1 MEIRHHIFEVL
12 KESIVCFGMAALLP
26 LLVFYATSLFI
37 KTFPQPKDFMVP
49 GYAQRI
55 QQTESEDEKKSLYTQ
70 QMQLRNAY
78 IKQTEEHAQAFFFF
92 SLFIGLCA
100 IFAGIFIHGIGVGSG
115 LILGG
120 IVSIL
125 QGYYFYWFYLTDL
138 LRFVSLLVGVAILF
152 AAGHLKVVRRTAEH
166 E

>member
-1 MEIRHHIFEVL
+1 MDIRHHIFEIL
-12 KESIVCFGMAALLP
+12 KESIVCFGIAALLP
-26 LLVFYATSLFI
+26 LLVFYTTTLFI
-37 KTFPQPKDFMVP
+37 KAFPQPKDYTIP

-55 QQTESEDEKKSLYTQ
+55 QQSQDEEEKKSLFTQ

-78 IKQTEEHAQAFFFF
+78 LKQIEEHTQAFFFF
-92 SLFIGLCA
+92 SLFVGLCA
-100 IFAGIFIHGIGVGSG
+100 LIAGIFICGIGIGSG

-120 IVSIL
+120 IISIV

-138 LRFVSLLVGVAILF
+138 LHFVSLLVGIAILF
-152 AAGHLKVVRRTAEH
+152 AAGHLKVIRRTSIH